1 MVCNLGRWV
10 RSLAYAIGSRVQPVA
25 ECAAMFVHSISI
37 TKCSDEK
44 GPNPVEL
51 QLLFLCFFMH
61 HLVAFWASSMV
72 HFIAPSTPFLLRME
86 IWRFALCPW
95 FLHSHRLHERCT
107 GGDWKSCWWS
117 KRPWRWQSH
126 HLKMA
131 ILLKHEKH
139 GFLMWVLEDF
149 RTASKTQN
157 RKQTWILLCGFLCSR
172 SKSGSSWSSLK
183 ENGVRLADIF
193 AMVYLWFSIWF
204 CEVFYGFC
212 ILCSRGCNKKS
223 LGHLRWPK
231 FGPAK

>member
-61 HLVAFWASSMV
+61 HLVAFCVAYVASSMV

-107 GGDWKSCWWS
+107 GGDWLVRQQAMDKDDKSSPFEDGYLVETWETRISDVSFGGFPDC
-117 KRPWRWQSH
+117 
-126 HLKMA
+126 LKNPKPETDVNPTLWISMLT
-131 ILLKHEKH
+131 IKI
-139 GFLMWVLEDF
+139 WVKLI
-149 RTASKTQN
+149 K
-157 RKQTWILLCGFLCSR
+157 
-172 SKSGSSWSSLK
+172 
-183 ENGVRLADIF
+183 
-193 AMVYLWFSIWF
+193 
-204 CEVFYGFC
+204 
-212 ILCSRGCNKKS
+212 
-223 LGHLRWPK
+223 P
-231 FGPAK
+231 